1 MHVVKTAAQDAND
14 VANGGAS
21 GRSDESDAARKNRQ
35 RFFVF
40 RVEETFGFETF
51 FELIERKLQSAD
63 AERLHAFAVNLIF
76 AALLVDADAAAECYL
91 HAVFD
96 AEFDAAAIL
105 LEPNAT
111 DLGLFIL
118 ERELKMAG
126 LSFTAIGDFPF
137 DAELRE
143 ILGKKIANA
152 RGKFADGERAAGGV
166 GGERGLGPRQGA
178 GGSGRGATRGGR
190 GRGGG
195 RDPALEWKHR

>member
-51 FELIERKLQSAD
+51 FELIEGKLQRAD
-63 AERLHAFAVNLIF
+63 AERLHAFDVNLIF

-91 HAVFD
+91 HAVFH
-96 AEFDAAAIL
+96 AEFHAAAIL
-105 LEPNAT
+105 LEPNAA

-118 ERELKMAG
+118 EREIKMAG
-126 LSFTAIGDFPF
+126 LSFAAIGDFAF
-137 DAELRE
+137 DAEFGE
-143 ILGKKIANA
+143 ILSKKIANA
-152 RGKFADGERAAGGV
+152 RGEFADGERAS
-166 GGERGLGPRQGA
+166 RGLEVESELAHGMGTPPP
-178 GGSGRGATRGGR
+178 GRFA
-190 GRGGG
+190 
-195 RDPALEWKHR
+195 